1 MISAARFT
9 FIVEGSWKNMYFNQ
23 KMTWPPATY
32 DVISRTHSNW
42 PSLNLSKK
50 KVPKGWTNS
59 YWKRQVLMFY
69 PLGKNSKKPYGGSGI
84 HPPPPPLLVRPIVL
98 ISLLSIPC
106 EILSLIGP
114 QKNKCFLNYL
124 SWDQGL
130 FGYISLNLK
139 ISRLK
144 WHRFETSRGQ
154 ITE

>member
-1 MISAARFT
+1 MNEQLLKTSGA
-9 FIVEGSWKNMYFNQ
+9 
-23 KMTWPPATY
+23 
-32 DVISRTHSNW
+32 DVLSSR
-42 PSLNLSKK
+42 KK
-50 KVPKGWTNS
+50 
-59 YWKRQVLMFY
+59 F
-69 PLGKNSKKPYGGSGI
+69 KKTLRGEWHP
-84 HPPPPPLLVRPIVL
+84 PPPPPLLVRPIVL

-144 WHRFETSRGQ
+144 
-154 ITE
+154 